1 MSNCTWQS
9 MAPWQEVSIV
19 VFLKLPLCHYGVIK
33 VLTRNLNCVLEFVFV
48 QKSEKLAHPASC
60 LDWRTERYSGVE
72 PPRLQLCV
80 TDANPLTWFLEIGK
94 MYLPIFPKQNIF
106 IHIEEFVCWVDQESE
121 AGNLVTWIRWQA
133 LPVDKWCKSSS
144 DLVIA
149 DLPLMQAHLWIYL
162 CRLSMAYVKN
172 KRSQVLIIR
181 WKCQLE
187 RSHNKLFWENIKAAT
202 WYAWEMW
209 YTTYYSIE
217 Q

>member
-33 VLTRNLNCVLEFVFV
+33 VLTSNRNCFCPKIGEARPSSL
-48 QKSEKLAHPASC
+48 LAR
-60 LDWRTERYSGVE
+60 LTDWTLLRSG
-72 PPRLQLCV
+72 
-80 TDANPLTWFLEIGK
+80 T
-94 MYLPIFPKQNIF
+94 
-106 IHIEEFVCWVDQESE
+106 SE
-121 AGNLVTWIRWQA
+121 APTLRNRRKSFNLICQNWKHVFAHFPQTKHIYPYWRICLLSRSRVWSWELGLTWIRWQA
-133 LPVDKWCKSSS
+133 LPVDKWCSNCKSSS

-172 KRSQVLIIR
+172 IRSQVLIIR
-181 WKCQLE
+181 WKYQLE
-187 RSHNKLFWENIKAAT
+187 RSHNNLFWENIKAAT

>member
-1 MSNCTWQS
+1 M
-9 MAPWQEVSIV
+9 
-19 VFLKLPLCHYGVIK
+19 
-33 VLTRNLNCVLEFVFV
+33 LTRNLNCVLEFVFV
-48 QKSEKLAHPASC
+48 QKLRDSRLSSLLPR
-60 LDWRTERYSGVE
+60 LTDWTLLRPGVE

-80 TDANPLTWFLEIGK
+80 TDANPLTWFFKIEN

-133 LPVDKWCKSSS
+133 LPVDKWCESSS

-172 KRSQVLIIR
+172 IRSQVLIIR

-187 RSHNKLFWENIKAAT
+187 RSHNNLENIKAAT
-202 WYAWEMW
+202 WYAWEI
-209 YTTYYSIE
+209 YNIL
-217 Q
+217 